1 WSGDLSL
8 IRVERRKANK
18 NSRLLIALGHTFFQ
32 RISMAEHEVKKV
44 EAETAPPPPAPL
56 AVAEPP
62 PTSAPPVATAAEEKS
77 LVPVVDEKA
86 AEKPVESKALALV
99 ETKPEAPEK
108 KLSGGSHDRDAALAD
123 LEKEKKMSFVR
134 AWEDSEKSKVTNKAE
149 KQLSDV
155 TAWENHKKAAVEAKL
170 KKIEQEQLE
179 KKKAQYAE
187 QMKNRVAEIHK
198 QAEEKRAMV
207 EAKRGEDLLKAE
219 ETAAKYRAT
228 GQAPKKMLGCF

>member
-1 WSGDLSL
+1 
-8 IRVERRKANK
+8 
-18 NSRLLIALGHTFFQ
+18 
-32 RISMAEHEVKKV
+32 
-44 EAETAPPPPAPL
+44 
-56 AVAEPP
+56 
-62 PTSAPPVATAAEEKS
+62 
-77 LVPVVDEKA
+77 
-86 AEKPVESKALALV
+86 
-99 ETKPEAPEK
+99 
-108 KLSGGSHDRDAALAD
+108 
-123 LEKEKKMSFVR
+123 
-134 AWEDSEKSKVTNKAE
+134 

-170 KKIEQEQLE
+170 EQLE